1 MESESTMATLIEW
14 LQQEIDRRHVSVR
27 EFARHADLS
36 HGTLNRIL
44 APESEDDRY
53 PSLRTLVKLAR
64 YTGSDLC
71 TLVALVAP
79 EDTSIDAEARI
90 LVERI
95 RRLTPENREIAE
107 NYILGT
113 LLKNRKQGA

>member
-1 MESESTMATLIEW
+1 MATTLIEW
-14 LQQEIDRRHVSVR
+14 LQQEIDQRHMSVR

-44 APESEDDRY
+44 APVTEDDHY
-53 PSLRTLVKLAR
+53 PSIRTLVKLSR
-64 YTGSDLC
+64 YTGVDLC

-79 EDTSIDAEARI
+79 EDTDVDAEAHV

-95 RRLTPENREIAE
+95 RRLSPEGREIAE

-113 LLKNRKQGA
+113 LLKARKQSG

>member
-1 MESESTMATLIEW
+1 MATTLIEW
-14 LQQEIDRRHVSVR
+14 LQQELDQRHMSVR
-27 EFARHADLS
+27 EFARRADLS

-44 APESEDDRY
+44 APASEDDRY
-53 PSLRTLVKLAR
+53 PSVRTLVKLAR
-64 YTGSDLC
+64 YTGTDLC

-79 EDTSIDAEARI
+79 EDTGIDPDARI

-95 RRLTPENREIAE
+95 QQLTPENRVIAE

-113 LLKNRKQGA
+113 LLKRRK